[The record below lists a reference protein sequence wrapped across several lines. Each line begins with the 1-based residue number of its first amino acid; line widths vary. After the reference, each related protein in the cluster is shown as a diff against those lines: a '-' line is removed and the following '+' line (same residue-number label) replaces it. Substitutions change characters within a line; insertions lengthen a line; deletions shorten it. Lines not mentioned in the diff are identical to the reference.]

1 MPEINGA
8 AGKASPLRQ
17 RNKIGGNHQS
27 GAAFIIC
34 RRRLGADTM
43 RPHISNRL
51 GPQRHDLPHGLPHF
65 QIHPAA
71 VFFLMIIYYVGDGLV
86 GTLLFTPLIFAV
98 NCPFCSPEPFP

>member
-34 RRRLGADTM
+34 RGLGADTM

-71 VFFLMIIYYVGDGLV
+71 VGDGQKNQAKK
-86 GTLLFTPLIFAV
+86 GAQAGKM
-98 NCPFCSPEPFP
+98 NNRWHKRN

>member
-34 RRRLGADTM
+34 RGLGADTM
-43 RPHISNRL
+43 RPHHTNRPGTSSAL
-51 GPQRHDLPHGLPHF
+51 SRHNFRVNADELSAGVCYLHVPLD
-65 QIHPAA
+65 A
-71 VFFLMIIYYVGDGLV
+71 FL
-86 GTLLFTPLIFAV
+86 
-98 NCPFCSPEPFP
+98 FCIDIGRPRSRFVA